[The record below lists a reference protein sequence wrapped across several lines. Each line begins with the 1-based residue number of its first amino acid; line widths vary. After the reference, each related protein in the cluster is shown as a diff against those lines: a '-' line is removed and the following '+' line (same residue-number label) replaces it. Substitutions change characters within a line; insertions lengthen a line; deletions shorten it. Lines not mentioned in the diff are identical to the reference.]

1 CNAFAEPPRARAFSG
16 DIAAAL
22 EYVYE
27 RRTQHEIASVNMSLG
42 SGLSS
47 TSCDALVPDI
57 SDVIN
62 SLKAARIATVVAS
75 GNSSSRSA
83 ISFPACISA
92 ASAVRRVG
100 SPPPGDPPRHGKRGS
115 RLPYRYGEA
124 NTRRAQWRYCHQAED
139 TTGCSA

>member
-75 GNSSSRSA
+75 GNSSSRSE

-92 ASAVRRVG
+92 ANARGAADDDDHVASFSNL
-100 SPPPGDPPRHGKRGS
+100 SPGLELFG
-115 RLPYRYGEA
+115 
-124 NTRRAQWRYCHQAED
+124 
-139 TTGCSA
+139 